1 MNGRGL
7 VAWSKRLRCTKRTG
21 CTSILDQ
28 VPTVQDEVI
37 PDDIPLMELADRVV
51 RGKVK
56 LSPPQ
61 QRMLIEMLPYIAPKL
76 SATAIA
82 TMDGKSFA
90 EALERC
96 IERSRQPVPLLNG
109 PVEPLPPEELKKPFP
124 SYRNTYRRY

>member
-1 MNGRGL
+1 M
-7 VAWSKRLRCTKRTG
+7 
-21 CTSILDQ
+21 SILDQ

-37 PDDIPLMELADRVV
+37 PDNIPLMELADRVV

-82 TMDGKSFA
+82 TMDGKTFA
-90 EALERC
+90 EALDRA
-96 IERSRQPVPLLNG
+96 IERSNGPLLLNSR
-109 PVEPLPPEELKKPFP
+109 VEELPASELKKPFVRS
-124 SYRNTYRRY
+124 SYRRF

>member
-1 MNGRGL
+1 M
-7 VAWSKRLRCTKRTG
+7 
-21 CTSILDQ
+21 SILDQ
-28 VPTVQDEVI
+28 VPIVQDEVI
-37 PDDIPLMELADRVV
+37 PDDVPLMELADRVV
-51 RGKVK
+51 RGKIK

-96 IERSRQPVPLLNG
+96 IERSKGPLLLNG
-109 PVEPLPPEELKKPFP
+109 PVEELPASELKKPFV
-124 SYRNTYRRY
+124 RTNYRRF